1 MLKNNIKSYSGLL
14 NKCFVLLSFGRSLAT
29 KCVSLS
35 NEPSTARPTLIDLN
49 PVKFNYYPFRVSLD
63 KCSGSCNAADDLST
77 ILRIPGK
84 TRDINIKVFNIIRS
98 INGAKILIKHIS
110 CGCKCKF
117 NTTTCNLNQKWNND
131 ACHSESKKYCTC

>member
-63 KCSGSCNAADDLST
+63 KCSGSW
-77 ILRIPGK
+77 RIN
-84 TRDINIKVFNIIRS
+84 NIKMGNNELKKGCLIIS
-98 INGAKILIKHIS
+98 M
-110 CGCKCKF
+110 
-117 NTTTCNLNQKWNND
+117 T
-131 ACHSESKKYCTC
+131 